1 MMPFLELR
9 NPPLGSGHDSIAIA
23 LFNKTERYFFRKTLD
38 LKCGLTCMMVIQK
51 QIGPHQADG
60 TGSYCQVFV
69 SDLLQFCSGGI

>member
-1 MMPFLELR
+1 MMPFQGLHNTPISR
-9 NPPLGSGHDSIAIA
+9 GHDSIAIA
-23 LFNKTERYFFRKTLD
+23 LFNKTGRYFFRKTLD

-51 QIGPHQADG
+51 QIGSHQADG